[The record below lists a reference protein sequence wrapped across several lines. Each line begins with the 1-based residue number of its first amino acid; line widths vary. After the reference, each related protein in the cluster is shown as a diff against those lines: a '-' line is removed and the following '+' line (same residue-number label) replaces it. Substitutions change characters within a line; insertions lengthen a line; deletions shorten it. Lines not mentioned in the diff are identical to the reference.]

1 MNSTLTYGT
10 GLNKSVMTPA
20 LTTSGAT
27 AGALLRAGAPA
38 SAHPS
43 AVASCSAAPVMTWFR
58 LHEEIRGA
66 ASGSAS
72 AIDAGAAL
80 AGIAFPLS
88 PNADAQLR
96 ASVRWSDD
104 L

>member
-1 MNSTLTYGT
+1 MSSTQPSSTVT
-10 GLNKSVMTPA
+10 NPA

-27 AGALLRAGAPA
+27 VGTLLRAGAPA
-38 SAHPS
+38 PAHPS
-43 AVASCSAAPVMTWFR
+43 VAASCAAAPVMSWFR
-58 LHEEIRGA
+58 LHEEIRGV

-72 AIDAGAAL
+72 AIGAGAAL
-80 AGIAFPLS
+80 AGTTSPLS